1 MAAGP
6 WMASMRDVFH
16 VFRAG
21 PPAAPVMAQ
30 QGAKRRRRTLLL
42 RIDADPLP
50 WTMLAIAALVVSA
63 SAGGLSDVG
72 ARALETD
79 AAQASLLPG
88 SEGDCRRDLA
98 TVDCQSLAQG
108 SARVRLSAAG
118 FQPGSADL
126 PESLAEPLR
135 RIGQAL
141 RDQHA
146 VVRVEVHTDASGSA
160 DGNRALSQRRAE
172 AIRSFL
178 IGTGVSPYQVHA
190 VGLGAGRPLVAA
202 DPLAAGNRRIE
213 IVRL

>member
-1 MAAGP
+1 
-6 WMASMRDVFH
+6 
-16 VFRAG
+16 
-21 PPAAPVMAQ
+21 
-30 QGAKRRRRTLLL
+30 
-42 RIDADPLP
+42 
-50 WTMLAIAALVVSA
+50 MLAIVALVVSA

-72 ARALETD
+72 ARALEAD
-79 AAQASLLPG
+79 PGRAGLLPG
-88 SEGDCRRDLA
+88 VEDDCRRDLG
-98 TVDCQSLAQG
+98 VDCRSLAQG

-118 FQPGSADL
+118 FPPGSADL

-135 RIGQAL
+135 QIGQTL

-160 DGNRALSQRRAE
+160 EGNRALSQRRAD

-178 IGTGVSPYQVHA
+178 IGTGVDPYQVHA

-202 DPLAAGNRRIE
+202 DPLASGNRRIE